1 MRFIKRFRIER
12 DDRVKSRTLF
22 LVSSDA
28 CEKQLREFFRGER
41 ARIEGR
47 LDIRNAR
54 AGEIKCRGAKRSE
67 VDETGDTER
76 SDYFFRMHRYKSV
89 VEFLAGNPGNSYP
102 TNYEPSARAITGG
115 QFLREES

>member
-28 CEKQLREFFRGER
+28 CEKQLRDFFRGER

-76 SDYFFRMHRYKSV
+76 SDYLFRMHSYISV
-89 VEFLAGNPGNSYP
+89 VELLVAYRENSD
-102 TNYEPSARAITGG
+102 A
-115 QFLREES
+115 